1 MLLDSQESRGRPGL
15 NPGHNLRLNLRPKLK
30 PLQRLR
36 LHLITVPTMVIIIPI
51 MVMVILT
58 NIIHQSTTIIQDIIM
73 ATITM
78 VFLIIFQQLSI
89 AIFIKFLNFVF
100 FVFFLLL
107 SSKQGI
113 FADILNKS

>member
-1 MLLDSQESRGRPGL
+1 MG
-15 NPGHNLRLNLRPKLK
+15 NPRLNLRPKLK

-36 LHLITVPTMVIIIPI
+36 LHLITVPTMVILIPIMVMLIPIMVIKLILI

-89 AIFIKFLNFVF
+89 AIFIKFLTFVF
-100 FVFFLLL
+100 LFFFLLL